1 MVEGKWF
8 PPGAPF
14 PEAESI
20 RKAVFHRG
28 VDALD
33 AISWN
38 VLVWHDQQPAA
49 TGRLW
54 WQDGA
59 FWLGDVAVLPA
70 FRGKG
75 LGDLTL
81 RLILFKAQTH
91 AARFIRTKTP
101 DETMGFFTRLGF
113 QQECTDAQ
121 GMQQML
127 LMGEALRLD
136 HCQGCTQCASV
147 TSSEG
152 CCCATAE
159 TDAESGRSSQ
169 S

>member
-8 PPGAPF
+8 PPGVPF
-14 PEAESI
+14 PEVEAI

-38 VLVWHDQQPAA
+38 VLVWHEHQPAA
-49 TGRLW
+49 TGRIW

-81 RLILFKAQTH
+81 RLILFKAETH
-91 AARFIRTKTP
+91 AARLIRTEAPEATA
-101 DETMGFFTRLGF
+101 GFFMRLGF
-113 QQECTDAQ
+113 QKEDVNAQ
-121 GMQQML
+121 GMQQL
-127 LMGEALRLD
+127 LLKGESLRLD
-136 HCQGCTQCASV
+136 HCQGCAGCASV
-147 TSSEG
+147 KPV
-152 CCCATAE
+152 
-159 TDAESGRSSQ
+159 
-169 S
+169 